1 MHARLG
7 ASPGFV
13 WESETET
20 TSLIEASPIVN
31 HIVYGDGT
39 EQQFVESPFETIDGT
54 LVETDDNYTEI
65 PYSYGVGYT
74 PNDYIQIDLM
84 GLGDSLNQWRL
95 SATLSF

>member
-1 MHARLG
+1 M
-7 ASPGFV
+7 
-13 WESETET
+13 
-20 TSLIEASPIVN
+20 IEASPLVS

-54 LVETDDNYTEI
+54 LVETDDDYTEI
-65 PYSYGVGYT
+65 LYSYGVGYT